1 MDIFTKC
8 LELKT
13 KYKYLI
19 FLIEIIHLLIAIMAF
34 ISIFSPYKLLP
45 YFFILLSLILIGWD
59 FFDGKCWITLLANKL
74 VDKDKEIKYFIKI
87 SKRILKLYVQ
97 VNLMLIIFFY
107 MKPEYSFYS
116 LLSKLFIFLNN
127 YN

>member
-19 FLIEIIHLLIAIMAF
+19 FFIEIIHLLIAILTF
-34 ISIFSPYKLLP
+34 ISIFSPHKLLP
-45 YFFILLSLILIGWD
+45 YFFILLSLILIGWE
-59 FFDGKCWITLLANKL
+59 FFDGKCWITILTNKL
-74 VDKDKEIKYFIKI
+74 VDKDKEIEYFVKI
-87 SKRILKLYVQ
+87 SERILKLYVQ
-97 VNLMLIIFFY
+97 VNLILIIFFY

-116 LLSKLFIFLNN
+116 LLSKLIIFLNN